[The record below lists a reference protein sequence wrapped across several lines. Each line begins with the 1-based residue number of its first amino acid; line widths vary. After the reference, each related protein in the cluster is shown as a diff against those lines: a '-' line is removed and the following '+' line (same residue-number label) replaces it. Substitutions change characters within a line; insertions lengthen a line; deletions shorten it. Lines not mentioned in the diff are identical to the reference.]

1 MAGAGNK
8 LFTSGSV
15 LTASDVNTYLMDQ
28 TIMRF
33 TSTTTRDA
41 AFGGAGEPTLAEGM
55 FAYTTDTNTLW
66 LYNGSSWVNLL
77 GSDIGEQALS
87 NRNVV
92 INGAMTIDQRNSGA
106 AINPVFQQLTVDRWT
121 HFASQ
126 TGKLS
131 FQQNQGGVTPPVG
144 FSYYSGLTSLSA
156 FSIAATDQFL
166 QFQKIEGYNIAKL
179 NWGTANAKT
188 ATLSFWVRSSLT
200 GTFGGSIQNSAQNRC
215 FPYSY
220 TISSANTW
228 EYKTVVIAG
237 DTTGT
242 WLTTNGVGAQ
252 INFSLATGSTYSGT
266 AGAWTG
272 TSFISSVTGA
282 VSVVGTNAATW
293 QVTGVQL
300 EAGSV
305 ATPFEFEDYSTTLA
319 KCQRYYFRLQP
330 NAASRMLSTTGFN
343 SFTTRGLVVV
353 PFPVTLRTR
362 PTAIEQSG
370 TATDYKIAHGIT
382 ATTLSAV
389 PAFSAETTDSL
400 ALFACDV
407 SAGLTVGDGSILLT
421 NNSSAYLAWSAEL

>member
-1 MAGAGNK
+1 
-8 LFTSGSV
+8 
-15 LTASDVNTYLMDQ
+15 MDQ
-28 TIMRF
+28 AIMKF
-33 TSTTTRDA
+33 ASTTARDDS
-41 AFGGAGEPTLAEGM
+41 FGGAGEPVLAEGM

-87 NRNVV
+87 NRNVI
-92 INGAMTIDQRNSGA
+92 INGDMRIDQRNSGA
-106 AINPVFQQLTVDRWT
+106 AINPVGNVYTVDRWG

-126 TGKLS
+126 SGKLS
-131 FQQNQGGVTPPVG
+131 FQQNQGAVTAPVG
-144 FSYYSGLTSLSA
+144 FSYYAGFTSLSA

-166 QFQKIEGYNIAKL
+166 YVQKVEGYNIAKL

-200 GTFGGSIQNSAQNRC
+200 GTFGGAIQNSAQNRC

-220 TISSANTW
+220 TISTANTW

-242 WLTTNGVGAQ
+242 WLTTNGIGAQ

-305 ATPFEFEDYSTTLA
+305 ATPFEFEDFGTTLA
-319 KCQRYYFRLQP
+319 KCQRYYLRYSAENIFTTFTRQAVASTTTAAQAMFAPPVSMRVAATSIDSSTIALTP
-330 NAASRMLSTTGFN
+330 YAGTGLTALTSATTSSESSKNFISINVGAAS
-343 SFTTRGLVVV
+343 GLVVGTSY
-353 PFPVTLRTR
+353 TLL
-362 PTAIEQSG
+362 ANN
-370 TATDYKIAHGIT
+370 
-382 ATTLSAV
+382 SAS
-389 PAFSAETTDSL
+389 AFIGFSAEL
-400 ALFACDV
+400 
-407 SAGLTVGDGSILLT
+407 
-421 NNSSAYLAWSAEL
+421 